1 MQTWPTTFS
10 VPGNYLGHTTVTVRV
25 YVWDIPNPEGILL
38 PSRMPMQ
45 GKGAIWAQLF
55 AKPIKLI
62 LEFKLIIFRFN
73 KIFFFF
79 FYKILALGLKIGLF
93 FSLKL

>member
-1 MQTWPTTFS
+1 M
-10 VPGNYLGHTTVTVRV
+10 TVRV

-62 LEFKLIIFRFN
+62 LEFKLIIYRS
-73 KIFFFF
+73 KKTFFF